1 MKVWSWVQ
9 VLAVERSEEP
19 VTRQVPPT
27 EKQPVSTLMPFAKVE
42 VAPVMFERG
51 RLDAGAEGGVAF
63 PRMVVVA
70 EPLETEKTE
79 LDALVKLASPV
90 NHEAPDTESKEVEQL
105 MNEVLPVKELTPEK
119 VLLLERSV
127 EEAAVM
133 V

>member
-1 MKVWSWVQ
+1 M
-9 VLAVERSEEP
+9 LAVERSEEP

-42 VAPVMFERG
+42 VAPVMLSAVAWMPAPKVE
-51 RLDAGAEGGVAF
+51 VAF

-90 NHEAPDTESKEVEQL
+90 NHEAPDTESKEVEAL
-105 MNEVLPVKELTPEK
+105 MKLVLPVKELTPEK

-127 EEAAVM
+127 EEAAVI